1 MGRSECN
8 KLVSC
13 IYTFGKRRIKVVFWN
28 ELLGNIYGLGLNLLG
43 YHLFGLE
50 GLGFLLI
57 SYVLYFLQVFL
68 FAKHKY
74 QFDFSP
80 KFYKIFSIQLL
91 MGVLCFAITMF
102 FQNPIVHFRFAIFF
116 YFGLV
121 FI

>member
-1 MGRSECN
+1 
-8 KLVSC
+8 L
-13 IYTFGKRRIKVVFWN
+13 FWN

-50 GLGFLLI
+50 GFLFFI

-102 FQNPIVHFRFAIFF
+102 FQNPYRTFRFAI
-116 YFGLV
+116 YFLFRLGIHLKNLTSEW
-121 FI
+121 I